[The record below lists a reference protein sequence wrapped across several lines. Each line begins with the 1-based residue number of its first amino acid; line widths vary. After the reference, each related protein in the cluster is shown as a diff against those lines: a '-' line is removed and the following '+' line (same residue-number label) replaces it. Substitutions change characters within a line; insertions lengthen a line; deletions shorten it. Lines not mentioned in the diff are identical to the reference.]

1 MVVAVSKVRVWS
13 FLKCSGVYV
22 TVPCFDFASQI
33 YCMGPVVVYSFS
45 LHWLSTH
52 SHKQFICFIEV
63 ANVVVTVSLSLDYL
77 FAMLV
82 SSLGHLSLNSTFYLP
97 ICQSLRQT
105 DRTRVLSVCL
115 SVCLSA
121 GSYLS
126 QPIVLF
132 ISLSPS
138 ACVCM
143 SVYQS

>member
-22 TVPCFDFASQI
+22 TVPCFVFASQI

-63 ANVVVTVSLSLDYL
+63 ANVVVTMSLSLDYL

-82 SSLGHLSLNSTFYLP
+82 SSLGHLSLNSSFYLP
-97 ICQSLRQT
+97 I
-105 DRTRVLSVCL
+105 CL
-115 SVCLSA
+115 SVCLSICWF
-121 GSYLS
+121 LS
-126 QPIVLF
+126 Q
-132 ISLSPS
+132 S
-138 ACVCM
+138 AGRFVYQLITKCVCVCL
-143 SVYQS
+143 SVSR